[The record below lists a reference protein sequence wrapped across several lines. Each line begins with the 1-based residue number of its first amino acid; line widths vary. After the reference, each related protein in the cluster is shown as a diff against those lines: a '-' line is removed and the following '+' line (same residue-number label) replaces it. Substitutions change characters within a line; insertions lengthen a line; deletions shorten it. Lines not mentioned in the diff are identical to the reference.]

1 MTDRTSNIT
10 FTKVR
15 EVKSPTSSYSY
26 PAGTDLY
33 VPDYSPSFYEDIIA
47 KNPDREHYSL
57 SISPKLDF
65 MTITLAPGGRINIP
79 SGIRV
84 DIENKNTCL
93 LVANKSGVASK
104 KGIDHL
110 AELIDADYHGEIHI
124 NLFNSGN
131 DPVTITTGDKIIQV
145 MQLPVF
151 YPKWNE
157 VTLSEF
163 DSQTVETERGSK
175 GFGSSGT

>member
-1 MTDRTSNIT
+1 MSNRII

-15 EVKSPTSSYSY
+15 DVKSPSQAYNY

-33 VPDYSPSFYEDIIA
+33 IPEYCSKFYDDLVLKNQNKNDYSLD
-47 KNPDREHYSL
+47 
-57 SISPKLDF
+57 ISPKLDS

-79 SGIRV
+79 SGICV
-84 DIENKNTCL
+84 DIEDKGTCL

-104 KGIDHL
+104 KGLDHL
-110 AELIDADYHGEIHI
+110 AQLIDADYHGEIHI

-131 DPVTITTGDKIIQV
+131 EPVSIKTGDKIIQL
-145 MQLPVF
+145 MNLPII
-151 YPKWNE
+151 YPVWEE
-157 VTLSEF
+157 VAGDDFSKMAAPS
-163 DSQTVETERGSK
+163 DRGNQ